1 MTWKNIIKA
10 KCIGHRRN
18 NKRPRKEC
26 DKQGKFEDGGMC
38 KECLEEDMNY
48 VSLNTPNPDEYY

>member
-1 MTWKNIIKA
+1 MTWKDVIKA

-26 DKQGKFEDGGMC
+26 DKQGKGSTRMC
-38 KECLEEDMNY
+38 DECLEEDLNY
-48 VSLNTPNPDEYY
+48 VSLNTPNPDQYY

>member
-1 MTWKNIIKA
+1 MTWKDVIKA

-48 VSLNTPNPDEYY
+48 VSLNTPNPD